1 MNNYKTDV
9 PVALV
14 FFNRPD
20 TLKEVFESIRRA
32 RPSKLFLIQDGAREG
47 NEKDKINIPKCRA
60 IVEDVDWDCEVH
72 KIYSEENLGCGYRI
86 YSGVSEA
93 FKHVDRL
100 VIIEDDIVI
109 GEDMLPFCAEMLERY
124 KDDQRIDKISGMNHV
139 LEYKECP
146 YSYFFAEGGGAIWGW
161 ATWKRVWDN
170 FEWNWDCYDDEYT
183 MRIVPYLKFPVVT
196 GPWLK
201 GVIEKKVKSLRRGEK
216 QTSWSMQCNVS
227 CCRLQS
233 RISIVPQKNLISNIG
248 LIGEHSV
255 HSSLNKLPR
264 KTRKVYFGK
273 TFVLERPLKHPKYV
287 ISDNYY
293 LKKQDEI
300 LHGSKIEKLLKLRM
314 LEVILYRFFPFL
326 SN

>member
-1 MNNYKTDV
+1 MDGYKTDV

-47 NEKDKINIPKCRA
+47 NEKDRINIPKCRA

-72 KIYSEENLGCGYRI
+72 KIYSDENLGCGYRI

-139 LEYKECP
+139 IEYKECP
-146 YSYFFAEGGGAIWGW
+146 YSYF
-161 ATWKRVWDN
+161 
-170 FEWNWDCYDDEYT
+170 
-183 MRIVPYLKFPVVT
+183 
-196 GPWLK
+196 
-201 GVIEKKVKSLRRGEK
+201 S
-216 QTSWSMQCNVS
+216 
-227 CCRLQS
+227 
-233 RISIVPQKNLISNIG
+233 QKEEAQYG
-248 LIGEHSV
+248 DG
-255 HSSLNKLPR
+255 
-264 KTRKVYFGK
+264 
-273 TFVLERPLKHPKYV
+273 
-287 ISDNYY
+287 
-293 LKKQDEI
+293 
-300 LHGSKIEKLLKLRM
+300 LHGSEYGITSNGIGIATMMNIQCE
-314 LEVILYRFFPFL
+314 LYHI
-326 SN
+326 